1 MFYVCP
7 KFVYAKYLKYLPV
20 TKRIKFYNNM
30 GFGQFDGLLSIR
42 LACFPTEKHS
52 EFISTY
58 QEKWIS
64 GELALSPVV
73 WLVSVLMDVLL
84 PMFP

>member
-1 MFYVCP
+1 
-7 KFVYAKYLKYLPV
+7 
-20 TKRIKFYNNM
+20 M
-30 GFGQFDGLLSIR
+30 GFDQLDGLLSIS
-42 LACFPTEKHS
+42 LACFPTEKHN

-64 GELALSPVV
+64 GELALNHVV
-73 WLVSVLMDVLL
+73 WLVSTLMDVLL